1 MLNHNAATYGIL
13 LEAAGACP
21 STVKKIVQLT
31 EKNPGKA
38 AKKRAASRP
47 PPNISGNDW
56 WIQAGIRILATLASE
71 PMMTESDY
79 IFEVS
84 AENFGAVVLEGSRSL
99 PVLVDFWAPW
109 CGPCKTLTP
118 ILTKLAEEYRGK
130 FVLAK
135 INTEEQQ
142 ELAAQFGIRS
152 IPTVRLFKNGQPV
165 DEFMGALPE
174 TELRAFLDRHI
185 PRESDR
191 LAAQAN
197 QLARQGDLGGA
208 VRLMEEAKN
217 SDPDNPRVLIAYAR
231 LKAILGNTEEAEQ
244 ILAALPPEEL
254 ENPEVAGLKAQL
266 LFDRIAQTAPALEE
280 LQQRLATDPN
290 DNEARYLLAARYVME
305 GGYEPALEQLLTLLR
320 KNRDYA
326 DDAARKGMLAIFEIL
341 GGNDPLVNRYRNR
354 MFNALH

>member
-1 MLNHNAATYGIL
+1 
-13 LEAAGACP
+13 
-21 STVKKIVQLT
+21 
-31 EKNPGKA
+31 
-38 AKKRAASRP
+38 
-47 PPNISGNDW
+47 
-56 WIQAGIRILATLASE
+56 
-71 PMMTESDY
+71 MTESNY

-84 AENFGAVVLEGSRSL
+84 AENFTAVVLEGSRAR

-130 FVLAK
+130 FILAK

-174 TELRAFLDRHI
+174 TELRAFLDRHL

-191 LAAQAN
+191 LVAQAN
-197 QLARQGDLGGA
+197 QLAGQGDLEGA

-217 SDPDNPRVLIAYAR
+217 SDPDNARVLIAYAR
-231 LKAILGNTEEAEQ
+231 LKAILGNTEEAER

-254 ENPEVAGLKAQL
+254 ENPEVAGLRAQL
-266 LFDRIAQTAPALEE
+266 LFDRIALTAAATEA

-290 DNEARYLLAARYVME
+290 DSEARYQLAARHVME
-305 GGYEPALEQLLTLLR
+305 GEYESALEQLLALLL
-320 KNRDYA
+320 KDRDYG
-326 DDAARKGMLAIFEIL
+326 DGAARKGMLAIFEIL
-341 GGNDPLVNRYRNR
+341 GGNDPLVKRYRNR